1 MQGGILTDQQCD
13 GVTRLNDT
21 NPQAIQGDMNELN
34 RRIGVAWNALEA
46 AIAGLDERQLS
57 EVRDANGW
65 AIKDHLMNL
74 VPWQRSIVAALQHC
88 PRHEGLGISEQ
99 QWVDLDADGI
109 NAILFERYRD
119 LPASEVLA
127 RLRDQHQQ
135 TLDLLAGLSWE
146 DVLLPY
152 NHYLPEASDERF
164 NDPILYWIMG
174 NTAGHY
180 DEHREWIEALR
191 DKATA

>member
-1 MQGGILTDQQCD
+1 MSENQ
-13 GVTRLNDT
+13 
-21 NPQAIQGDMNELN
+21 PQAIQGDMDELN
-34 RRIGVAWNALEA
+34 RRIGVAWAALQD
-46 AIAGLDERQLS
+46 AIEGLDERQLS
-57 EVRDANGW
+57 EIRDANGW

-74 VPWQRSIVAALQHC
+74 APWQRSIVAALQRR
-88 PRHEGLGISEQ
+88 PRYEGLGISGQ
-99 QWVDLDADGI
+99 QWQDLDVDGI
-109 NAILFERYRD
+109 NAILFERYHD

-127 RLRDQHQQ
+127 TLRSQHQQ
-135 TLDLLAGLSWE
+135 TLDVLAGFTWD

-152 NHYLPEASDERF
+152 NHYLQDETDERF

-191 DKATA
+191 DGRCQVSGTRD